1 MSVSFCR
8 CLIFC
13 LWTALAAMVVAT
25 SSPAWAHRE
34 ATGRAA
40 PAESISIP
48 NLAHGQMAVIAD
60 NRTAILDLAAQQM
73 PTDPTMR
80 RLEAFI
86 NLQFFDCFWGLVPG
100 SVEDEGSPFNE
111 CSHAYLAATR
121 ALLLHLQDMPGDR
134 TSVRALVAKIENEM
148 LGNNASLV
156 LCRYSD
162 EPFNTAE
169 RIPPHWGEIPFHLP
183 SLMTFS
189 GLALLVGGLAAAG
202 LARAFRSSAVR
213 RSSELWSGNAS

>member
-1 MSVSFCR
+1 MSESFGR

-13 LWTALAAMVVAT
+13 LWTALAAMVAAT
-25 SSPAWAHRE
+25 PSPAWAHRE

-48 NLAHGQMAVIAD
+48 NLSHGQMAVIAD
-60 NRTAILDLAAQQM
+60 HRSAILDLAARQM

-100 SVEDEGSPFNE
+100 T
-111 CSHAYLAATR
+111 HAYLAATR
-121 ALLLHLQDMPGDR
+121 ALLLHLQEMPGDR
-134 TSVRALVAKIENEM
+134 TRVRALVARIENEM

-189 GLALLVGGLAAAG
+189 GLALLMASLAAIG
-202 LARAFRSSAVR
+202 LARVFRSSAAR
-213 RSSELWSGNAS
+213 QSNGLWTSEQARSRS